1 MINRFSDVVSVQY
14 EKYCL
19 NRAEV
24 CDFVNRVRDENP
36 NIVFFRKEEI
46 PDPTTEESVLVTI
59 TGWFNYNDTS
69 SKPKKKQS
77 KKEIKWENGLLIQKK
92 FKNT

>member
-1 MINRFSDVVSVQY
+1 MKKRFNDVVTVQY
-14 EKYCL
+14 EKCCVG
-19 NRAEV
+19 REEV

-36 NIVFFRKEEI
+36 NIVFFRREVI

-59 TGWFNYNDTS
+59 TGWFDYNDT

-77 KKEIKWENGLLIQKK
+77 KKKSNKK
-92 FKNT
+92 ELK

>member
-1 MINRFSDVVSVQY
+1 MKKKRFNDVVTVQY
-14 EKYCL
+14 EKCCSD
-19 NRAEV
+19 REEV

-36 NIVFFRKEEI
+36 NIVFFRREVI

-59 TGWFNYNDTS
+59 TGWFDYNDT

-77 KKEIKWENGLLIQKK
+77 KKKSNKK
-92 FKNT
+92 ELK

>member
-1 MINRFSDVVSVQY
+1 MKKKRFNDVVTVQY
-14 EKYCL
+14 EKCCS
-19 NRAEV
+19 NREEV

-36 NIVFFRKEEI
+36 NIVFFRRELT

-59 TGWFNYNDTS
+59 TGWYDYRDT

-77 KKEIKWENGLLIQKK
+77 KKKSNKK
-92 FKNT
+92 EE

>member
-1 MINRFSDVVSVQY
+1 MKKRFNDVVTVQY
-14 EKYCL
+14 EKCCSD
-19 NRAEV
+19 RAEV

-36 NIVFFRKEEI
+36 NIVFFRREVI

-59 TGWFNYNDTS
+59 TGWLDYNDT

-77 KKEIKWENGLLIQKK
+77 KKKSNKK
-92 FKNT
+92 ELK